1 MTDQGINTQKIS
13 DTQIETEKDFKNCI
27 VYQKIDDKT
36 RLRLLKLVK
45 EKNWMIKEAAAKLKI
60 NYSTAKTIMRVF
72 NTKKRILRIYKMNKA
87 KIFKITKVVNGVCRT
102 VGERRILRKL
112 APTKNSCLNLDS
124 NEKCDLSSQS
134 QTNNFQNS
142 STSLINLGIP
152 LSLQES
158 FFQNFTG
165 QYEKVI
171 NLIEL
176 RNSYLEEIDRNFKNI
191 THVLKGGH

>member
-1 MTDQGINTQKIS
+1 MTEKGINIQ
-13 DTQIETEKDFKNCI
+13 QIADIHFETEKDFKNCL

-87 KIFKITKVVNGVCRT
+87 KIFKITKVINGVCRT
-102 VGERRILRKL
+102 VGESRNLRKL
-112 APTKNSCLNLDS
+112 TKNSGGLNGNS
-124 NEKCDLSSQS
+124 NEKCDVSSQS
-134 QTNNFQNS
+134 QTNNFQNCS
-142 STSLINLGIP
+142 SSLIKLGIP
-152 LSLQES
+152 FSLQES
-158 FFQNFTG
+158 FCQNFTG
-165 QYEKVI
+165 LYEKVI

-176 RNSYLEEIDRNFKNI
+176 RNSYLEEIDSNFKII